1 MQYPTPSKIG
11 QPYKKKD
18 SLQSALP
25 SGPFGPVSAG
35 GTGSELGFVETF
47 INKLETCKTAE
58 EVLAVVN
65 IVLTAARD
73 RSIPFSALY
82 GPIPVDTAADI
93 GIWLRKLR
101 LAAEPLNAGDAAE
114 IFAQVYAVLRMA
126 ARKLDAIDD

>member
-1 MQYPTPSKIG
+1 M
-11 QPYKKKD
+11 
-18 SLQSALP
+18 
-25 SGPFGPVSAG
+25 
-35 GTGSELGFVETF
+35 ETF

-101 LAAEPLNAGDAAE
+101 LAAERLDAGDAAE
-114 IFAQVYAVLRMA
+114 IFAEVYAVMRMA
-126 ARKLDAIDD
+126 ARKLEAIDD